1 MEPPPSDYLAKV
13 MLIGDICFGDY
24 EVMSLV
30 CEMKIFCF
38 GVEFWLGQSV
48 TFKTKTCIHS
58 YFKINQAQRFFDA
71 RR

>member
-1 MEPPPSDYLAKV
+1 MV
-13 MLIGDICFGDY
+13 MLIGALYFGDY

-38 GVEFWLGQSV
+38 GAEFWLGQSV
-48 TFKTKTCIHS
+48 TFETKTCINS
-58 YFKINQAQRFFDA
+58 YFKINQDKIFFGA